1 MNVDGY
7 ISQMEVSFTPLK
19 LVNEETEEEVD
30 AIGNSSSTLE
40 KLDSWCVVLSI
51 MHPLLWFVCG
61 KVSIDIVCY
70 EYSMREQVIKIH
82 FHYSLKDQRQ

>member
-1 MNVDGY
+1 MGAVMNVDGY

-40 KLDSWCVVLSI
+40 KLDS
-51 MHPLLWFVCG
+51 
-61 KVSIDIVCY
+61 
-70 EYSMREQVIKIH
+70 
-82 FHYSLKDQRQ
+82 